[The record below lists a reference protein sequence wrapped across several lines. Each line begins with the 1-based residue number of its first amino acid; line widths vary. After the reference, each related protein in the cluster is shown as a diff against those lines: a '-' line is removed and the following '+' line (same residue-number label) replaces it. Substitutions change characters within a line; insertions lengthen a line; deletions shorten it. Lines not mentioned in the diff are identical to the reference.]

1 MRTALLGCAAAPP
14 HDSSKGA
21 SLGTQVVCKGH
32 KGKGHGV
39 YAAKCEGKT
48 TTVEKDGAVVS
59 VCEGLFK
66 NFGKVAKA
74 INDTDKEFTVGH
86 LTGQCPSRHSL
97 QQLRPPS
104 SCDDSLLRFGRHCII
119 GPMGAIL
126 SP

>member
-1 MRTALLGCAAAPP
+1 M
-14 HDSSKGA
+14 
-21 SLGTQVVCKGH
+21 QVVCKGH
-32 KGKGHGV
+32 KGMGHGV

-86 LTGQCPSRHSL
+86 LTG
-97 QQLRPPS
+97 
-104 SCDDSLLRFGRHCII
+104 
-119 GPMGAIL
+119 
-126 SP
+126 